1 MNKTVYTKM
10 FLKQL
15 GESINEQ
22 NVQSIKHIWWYNIRD
37 KDKGGL
43 RLTTEGFDVLKKLE
57 LAVYEIPFPLDM
69 TLTTQIIIFLDNFID
84 CPYYLTNKSI
94 FVTMEKKAVELT
106 LFSGDLRKYGL
117 TKALSRQKKDDET
130 S

>member
-1 MNKTVYTKM
+1 M